1 MFMFCENWNLISN
14 NMVKDNFYKKYI
26 MICVWFFFYMKRGK
40 FYVDFLCYI
49 LSNDKC
55 KIGKV
60 NYVYENLSFLD

>member
-1 MFMFCENWNLISN
+1 M
-14 NMVKDNFYKKYI
+14 
-26 MICVWFFFYMKRGK
+26 CVIFFFYMKRGK